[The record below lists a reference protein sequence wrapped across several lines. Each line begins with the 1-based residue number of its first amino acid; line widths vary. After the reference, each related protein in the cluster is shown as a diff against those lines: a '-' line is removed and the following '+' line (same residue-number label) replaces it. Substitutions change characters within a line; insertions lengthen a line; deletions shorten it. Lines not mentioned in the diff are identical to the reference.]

1 MSESLLTLAITMG
14 DPAGVGPELCL
25 RVLGNQELVRR
36 CVPVVFGDLHVLK
49 KVASRASV
57 PWPAGLQ
64 VISMSDWQRGAE
76 PDKLAVVDVEA
87 IEAEIVEA
95 GQLSASCGQ
104 AAYRYIETAV
114 RAVQAHRA
122 AALVTAPINKEA
134 LWAAGVRFPGHTEI
148 LGELTGACSYCMM
161 LTSPALTVSFVTTH
175 QSLTSVSEALTVE
188 RICEVIV
195 LTAQAMVRLTGRDAP
210 RIGVCGLNPH
220 AGEHGLFGNEES
232 NAIAPA
238 IDLARAQG
246 IEVDGPLAPDTA
258 FTERTRAGYQAIVCM
273 YHDQGH
279 IPFKMIAFETGVNVT
294 LGLPIIRT
302 SVDHGT
308 AFDIAWQGQA
318 KPSSLVAAM
327 HLAVRLA
334 QGRGEQYATGRRR

>member
-1 MSESLLTLAITMG
+1 M
-14 DPAGVGPELCL
+14 
-25 RVLGNQELVRR
+25 
-36 CVPVVFGDLHVLK
+36 
-49 KVASRASV
+49 
-57 PWPAGLQ
+57 PWPVDLDLVARL
-64 VISMSDWQRGAE
+64 DWQQGAV
-76 PDKLAVVDVEA
+76 PDKPTVVNVGA

-95 GQLSASCGQ
+95 GQLSVSCGR
-104 AAYRYIETAV
+104 AAYHYIETAV

-122 AALVTAPINKEA
+122 AAVVTAPINKEA
-134 LWAAGVRFPGHTEI
+134 LWAAGLRFPGHTEM
-148 LGELTGACSYCMM
+148 LGELTCASSYCMM

-175 QSLTSVSEALTVE
+175 QSLASAPEALTVE

-195 LTAQAMVRLTGRDAP
+195 LTAQAMVRLAGRDGA

-220 AGEHGLFGNEES
+220 AGEHGIFGNEES
-232 NAIAPA
+232 KTIEPA
-238 IDLARAQG
+238 IGLARDQG

-258 FTERTRAGYQAIVCM
+258 FVEHVRAGYDAIVCM

-308 AFDIAWQGQA
+308 AFDIAWQGRA
-318 KPSSLVAAM
+318 KPSSLLAAM
-327 HLAVRLA
+327 HVAARLT
-334 QGRGEQYATGRRR
+334 QG